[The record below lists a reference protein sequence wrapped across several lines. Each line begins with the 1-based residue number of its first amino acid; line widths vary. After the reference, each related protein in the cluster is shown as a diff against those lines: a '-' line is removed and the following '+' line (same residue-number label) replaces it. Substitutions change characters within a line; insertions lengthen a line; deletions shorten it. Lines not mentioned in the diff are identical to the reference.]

1 MVCDLFAQQ
10 EGIEYINGFGRFA
23 DPHTIICTDKKGK
36 VLNRVCLL
44 LFAVSILWM
53 IRRNA
58 S

>member
-1 MVCDLFAQQ
+1 MFAQQ

-36 VLNRVCLL
+36 VLSRVSLL
-44 LFAVSILWM
+44 CFAVSILWM
-53 IRRNA
+53 VLRNA